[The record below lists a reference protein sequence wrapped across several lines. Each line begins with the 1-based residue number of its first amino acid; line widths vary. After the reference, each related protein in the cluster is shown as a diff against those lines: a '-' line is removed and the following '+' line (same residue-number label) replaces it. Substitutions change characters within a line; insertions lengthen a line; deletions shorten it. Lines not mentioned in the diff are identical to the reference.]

1 MQVSKPLYIFVYIL
15 YIIVYNVLHTYYI
28 CSFLQEMDQQFER
41 YYLKRKSDEF
51 KYFQLF
57 N

>member
-1 MQVSKPLYIFVYIL
+1 MQVSKPLYIFAYIL